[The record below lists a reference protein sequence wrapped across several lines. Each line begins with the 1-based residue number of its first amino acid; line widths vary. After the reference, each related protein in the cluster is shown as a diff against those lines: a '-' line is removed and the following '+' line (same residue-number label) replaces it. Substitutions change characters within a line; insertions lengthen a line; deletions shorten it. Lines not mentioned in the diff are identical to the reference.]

1 MCKLQRLFVLLIL
14 TCPLSNQAQLG
25 YQLGDTVAI
34 FSLPN
39 ADSAWVT
46 PMQRDSAAQG
56 IVLVFVSHGCS
67 FSQAYE
73 GRLADLGRKLP
84 QFGFALY
91 LVNSS
96 PGPGEDLLAMRGHVL
111 EKTFGNR
118 YLKDEHQAI
127 ARAFGV
133 SRLPQAFVLQ
143 RVAGGHYILR
153 YLGAIDDQVHAQD
166 PVHQAYLL
174 QAVAS
179 LSQGQSP
186 ALPYTRAMGC
196 SLRWR
201 P

>member
-127 ARAFGV
+127 ARAFGSAV
-133 SRLPQAFVLQ
+133 S
-143 RVAGGHYILR
+143 LR
-153 YLGAIDDQVHAQD
+153 HLSCKE
-166 PVHQAYLL
+166 L
-174 QAVAS
+174 QAATTFCVIWAPLTIRS
-179 LSQGQSP
+179 TP
-186 ALPYTRAMGC
+186 RIRFTKPIC
-196 SLRWR
+196 F
-201 P
+201 